1 MNSLD
6 AFIPEIDSWSVNTHK
21 RRNLP
26 ANGENRINSNLKL
39 WKYVSENKLVDLN
52 NIQKKHSGPKVDEK
66 SAPVAK
72 ISSCWVQQNLNIVKA
87 QGAGKIC

>member
-1 MNSLD
+1 MQAMNSLD
-6 AFIPEIDSWSVNTHK
+6 AFIPEIDSWSVNAHK

-52 NIQKKHSGPKVDEK
+52 NIQK
-66 SAPVAK
+66 
-72 ISSCWVQQNLNIVKA
+72 
-87 QGAGKIC
+87 

>member
-6 AFIPEIDSWSVNTHK
+6 AFIPEIDSWSVNAHK

-52 NIQKKHSGPKVDEK
+52 NIHK
-66 SAPVAK
+66 
-72 ISSCWVQQNLNIVKA
+72 
-87 QGAGKIC
+87 